1 MAVEPLMRNHLR
13 PLGRVNEIRIRDKN
27 GAFRIMYVAKFLDA
41 VYVLHAFQKKT
52 QKTAKADIEL
62 ARQRYLWLIS
72 SRKE

>member
-13 PLGRVNEIRIRDKN
+13 PLGRVNEIRIQDEN

-72 SRKE
+72 SKKE